1 MTYST
6 DEFEREAEGKL
17 NRILNRDRFYYFLDL
32 EVKRSRRY
40 QNFFCILILKLNH
53 LATHDNGKGL
63 NTCYEKLTQLLK
75 EELRESD
82 ILGAL
87 EENKLAALLPYADIS
102 AGDIAKS
109 RFEGSVKYIDF
120 KNEGYDVLVDQICFP
135 LDGTDTADL
144 INKVMGA
151 S

>member
-102 AGDIAKS
+102 AGDIARS
-109 RFEGSVKYIDF
+109 RFEGSVKYFDF

-135 LDGTDTADL
+135 LDGTDNADL

>member
-1 MTYST
+1 MTYSA
-6 DEFEREAEGKL
+6 DEFEKEAEGKL

-53 LATHDNGKGL
+53 LASHDNGKGL

-87 EENKLAALLPYADIS
+87 EENRLAALLPYADIS

-109 RFEGSVKYIDF
+109 RFEGSVKYFDF

-135 LDGTDTADL
+135 LDGTDTAGL
-144 INKVMGA
+144 INKVMGT

>member
-1 MTYST
+1 M
-6 DEFEREAEGKL
+6 
-17 NRILNRDRFYYFLDL
+17 
-32 EVKRSRRY
+32 
-40 QNFFCILILKLNH
+40 
-53 LATHDNGKGL
+53 
-63 NTCYEKLTQLLK
+63 LK

-102 AGDIAKS
+102 AGDIARS
-109 RFEGSVKYIDF
+109 RFEGSVKYFDF

>member
-1 MTYST
+1 
-6 DEFEREAEGKL
+6 
-17 NRILNRDRFYYFLDL
+17 
-32 EVKRSRRY
+32 
-40 QNFFCILILKLNH
+40 
-53 LATHDNGKGL
+53 
-63 NTCYEKLTQLLK
+63 LTQLLK

-120 KNEGYDVLVDQICFP
+120 KNEGYNVLVDQICFP
-135 LDGTDTADL
+135 LDGTDTAGL
-144 INKVMGA
+144 INKVMGTT
-151 S
+151 

>member
-63 NTCYEKLTQLLK
+63 N
-75 EELRESD
+75 
-82 ILGAL
+82 
-87 EENKLAALLPYADIS
+87 
-102 AGDIAKS
+102 
-109 RFEGSVKYIDF
+109 
-120 KNEGYDVLVDQICFP
+120 
-135 LDGTDTADL
+135 
-144 INKVMGA
+144 
-151 S
+151 